1 MATPSSTS
9 RPPVSSNGHRSVS
22 ASMTADPIAA
32 LGAQDMPALVPFGQ
46 LDFLYTPSADVAAD
60 SRYFRD
66 VLGAEVVFAIEATGT
81 KVAMVRLGGAGP
93 AILLTDHLD
102 GDRPILVYRVENLA
116 AAVAAL
122 HARGWPRGRLLELPP
137 GPACSFETPGS

>member
-1 MATPSSTS
+1 MTHGVEA
-9 RPPVSSNGHRSVS
+9 
-22 ASMTADPIAA
+22 ASDVAFD
-32 LGAQDMPALVPFGQ
+32 Q

-60 SRYFRD
+60 ARYFSEI
-66 VLGAEVVFAIEATGT
+66 LGGEIVFAVDAMGT
-81 KVAMVRLGGAGP
+81 KVAMIRLSGEGP

-122 HARGWPRGRLLELPP
+122 EARGWPRGRLLELPP
-137 GPACSFETPGS
+137 GPACSFETPGGHRLALYERSRPIVLESFEGRRDFA